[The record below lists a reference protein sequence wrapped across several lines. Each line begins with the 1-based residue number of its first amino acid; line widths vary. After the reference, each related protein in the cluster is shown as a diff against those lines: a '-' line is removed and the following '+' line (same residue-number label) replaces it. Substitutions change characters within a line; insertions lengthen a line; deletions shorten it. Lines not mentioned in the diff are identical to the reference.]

1 MSFIRNPARELSR
14 QSSSLWFQ
22 RKGRRVANQYWFE
35 GVLHLYTNV
44 MLFKQFLFVLIFGCA
59 GSSLLRRVSSRC
71 RGWGLLSV
79 PVWGLL
85 SVVVSLAVEPGL
97 QGAQTHQLW
106 CTGLAAQHVGPS
118 QTRDRACVSCIGRL
132 ILQHWASREA
142 PNVTLECYSYG
153 RKKTL
158 ITGRRE
164 LFCCVPLPVGCSQAD
179 ALRY

>member
-1 MSFIRNPARELSR
+1 
-14 QSSSLWFQ
+14 
-22 RKGRRVANQYWFE
+22 
-35 GVLHLYTNV
+35 
-44 MLFKQFLFVLIFGCA
+44 MLFKQFLFVFIFGCA

-79 PVWGLL
+79 AVWGLL

-142 PNVTLECYSYG
+142 PNVPLECYSYG

-164 LFCCVPLPVGCSQAD
+164 LFCLWDAVRQMHSGTNTCLLSVLPPRQVQRSSTE
-179 ALRY
+179 